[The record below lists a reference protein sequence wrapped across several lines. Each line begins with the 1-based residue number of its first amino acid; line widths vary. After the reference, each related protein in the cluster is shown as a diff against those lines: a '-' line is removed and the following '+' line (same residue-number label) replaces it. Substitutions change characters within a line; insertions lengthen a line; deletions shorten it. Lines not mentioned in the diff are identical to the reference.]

1 MAMLT
6 RAEART
12 HPSAQSPVSND
23 ICPNNGDK
31 ADRKHKE
38 RNVNVDND
46 NENDNDDNGL
56 FQEAIDE
63 HYVCDIAMMRI
74 GEEVAAQNRD
84 AMPSAVHNGDEL
96 EIDRQEEEQTI
107 SDLVRASSTGALM
120 ES

>member
-1 MAMLT
+1 MLT

-31 ADRKHKE
+31 ACRKHKE
-38 RNVNVDND
+38 PNVNVDN
-46 NENDNDDNGL
+46 NDDNGL

-74 GEEVAAQNRD
+74 GEEVAAQSRD

>member
-12 HPSAQSPVSND
+12 HPSAAQSPASND
-23 ICPNNGDK
+23 ICPNNDDK
-31 ADRKHKE
+31 AVEREHKE
-38 RNVNVDND
+38 G
-46 NENDNDDNGL
+46 NENNDSGL
-56 FQEAIDE
+56 FQEPIDE

-74 GEEVAAQNRD
+74 GEEVAPNSD
-84 AMPSAVHNGDEL
+84 AMPTAVHNGDEL

-107 SDLVRASSTGALM
+107 SELVRASSTGALM

>member
-1 MAMLT
+1 MLT

-12 HPSAQSPVSND
+12 HPSAKSPVGND
-23 ICPNNGDK
+23 ICPNNDDK

-38 RNVNVDND
+38 RNVNVDN
-46 NENDNDDNGL
+46 ENDDNGL
-56 FQEAIDE
+56 FQEPIDE

-74 GEEVAAQNRD
+74 GEEVAASRD
-84 AMPSAVHNGDEL
+84 AMPLAVHNRDEL